1 MPPPPGTNTPLSN
14 ELCAAALTR
23 EEVGLAEALLG
34 RVAKLAAAAAE
45 KGVRLMIDAEHTYF
59 QPVRSGYQT
68 TTLRGATNG
77 ATAWQHKGFR
87 SHSLCVSMQYK
98 RYSSEL
104 HGLHI
109 AHKVVQPTKGECE
122 RSWEMMV
129 CAWVCGGV
137 SGTACD
143 TVLLLWPL
151 LPCRPSTTPPR
162 C

>member
-59 QPVRSGYQT
+59 QPVRSGYQRT
-68 TTLRGATNG
+68 TSRGATDG

-87 SHSLCVSMQYK
+87 SHSLCVRIEYNSTVVSCTDCK
-98 RYSSEL
+98 A
-104 HGLHI
+104 
-109 AHKVVQPTKGECE
+109 AHKEVQPTKGDYE
-122 RSWEMMV
+122 RAWKIMV
-129 CAWVCGGV
+129 CAWVCGR
-137 SGTACD
+137 CD
-143 TVLLLWPL
+143 WHCL
-151 LPCRPSTTPPR
+151 
-162 C
+162 